1 MTVTDLANTGDFEV
15 ADATYR
21 AAVARW
27 PAARITQMLIAKSYS
42 RVFQK
47 ALIARFSRA
56 EQPASAAGRWC

>member
-1 MTVTDLANTGDFEV
+1 V
-15 ADATYR
+15 AEATYR
-21 AAVARW
+21 AAVASW